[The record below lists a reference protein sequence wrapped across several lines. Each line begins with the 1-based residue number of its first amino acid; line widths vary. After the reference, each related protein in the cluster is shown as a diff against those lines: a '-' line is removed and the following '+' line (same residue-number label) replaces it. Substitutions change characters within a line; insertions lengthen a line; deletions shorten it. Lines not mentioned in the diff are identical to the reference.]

1 MRTYISTRELCDRY
15 RCSSRTIFRRMKR
28 EINPFPPACMKHSGS
43 CNLWDTQEVTDWE
56 EREIEK
62 TATHSQSK
70 TI

>member
-1 MRTYISTRELCDRY
+1 
-15 RCSSRTIFRRMKR
+15 MKR

-62 TATHSQSK
+62 TAMHSQSK
-70 TI
+70 TV